1 VSNAR
6 IDPPSDLSAP
16 DCGAKEVLRMNLS
29 PRFAIDQL
37 FVIGGAFLA
46 VSAMAFSSSV
56 AGWTGFGVFT
66 GLTVVAAASALFGRG
81 LVRRTS
87 HSLLGLVAL
96 WSLIATLLFSGTALT
111 WLVFAG
117 AVALGVIALG
127 DLTAHEVTT
136 ENVVH
141 QLVVTDPARDSAAA

>member
-1 VSNAR
+1 
-6 IDPPSDLSAP
+6 
-16 DCGAKEVLRMNLS
+16 MNLS
-29 PRFAIDQL
+29 SRFAVDSV
-37 FVIGGAFLA
+37 FVVGGAFLA
-46 VSAMAFSSSV
+46 VSAMAFSASV
-56 AGWTGFGVFT
+56 AGWVGFGVFT
-66 GLTVVAAASALFGRG
+66 GLTVLAAASTLFGRG
-81 LVRRTS
+81 LVRRAS

-96 WSLIATLLFSGTALT
+96 WSLIAALAFSGSALT

-141 QLVVTDPARDSAAA
+141 QLVVTDGSTAGEQVSRAA

>member
-1 VSNAR
+1 MS
-6 IDPPSDLSAP
+6 
-16 DCGAKEVLRMNLS
+16 LS

-46 VSAMAFSSSV
+46 VSAIAFSASV

-66 GLTVVAAASALFGRG
+66 GLTVIAFASAVLGHG
-81 LVRRTS
+81 VVRRAS

-96 WSLIATLLFSGTALT
+96 WSLIAALIFTGSALT

-117 AVALGVIALG
+117 AVALGAIALG

-141 QLVVTDPARDSAAA
+141 QLVVTDSPAAQESVVRNAA

>member
-1 VSNAR
+1 
-6 IDPPSDLSAP
+6 
-16 DCGAKEVLRMNLS
+16 MNLS
-29 PRFAIDQL
+29 PRFAIDTL
-37 FVIGGAFLA
+37 FVVGGAFLA
-46 VSAMAFSSSV
+46 ISAMAFSASV

-66 GLTVVAAASALFGRG
+66 GLAVIAAASVMFGRG
-81 LVRRTS
+81 LVRRAS

-96 WSLIATLLFSGTALT
+96 WSLIAALLFSGTALT

-127 DLTAHEVTT
+127 DMTAHEVTT

-141 QLVVTDPARDSAAA
+141 QLVVTDAAGTSETAARNAA

>member
-1 VSNAR
+1 
-6 IDPPSDLSAP
+6 
-16 DCGAKEVLRMNLS
+16 MNLS

-37 FVIGGAFLA
+37 FIIGGAFLA

-56 AGWTGFGVFT
+56 VGWTGFGVFT
-66 GLTVVAAASALFGRG
+66 ALTVIAAASAVFGRG
-81 LVRRTS
+81 LARRAS

-96 WSLIATLLFSGTALT
+96 WSLIAALLFSGTALI

-141 QLVVTDPARDSAAA
+141 QLVVTDAAAAHAPAARNAA